1 MLGSAEYHTH
11 KILLVN
17 VSYCLKG
24 KEAVVSFNASVFL
37 WKQKPTSE
45 DSRAPLIIGTGKQSG
60 NKYTYLFIC
69 MSLVGLCS
77 ENL

>member
-45 DSRAPLIIGTGKQSG
+45 DSRAPLIIGTGIG
-60 NKYTYLFIC
+60 GFLLLIITAVACIC
-69 MSLVGLCS
+69 LWRVKAKR
-77 ENL
+77 